1 MEIAKKKK
9 EDEKK
14 KKKEDDMK
22 LEIKMQEIIQ
32 KENQDSN
39 KGPDH
44 LKKLSKSKMKDIQGT
59 DYEDQ
64 PNIENNQPISNPNST
79 VNNQNSIDKVENIE
93 TTPSPNQNQSQHQ
106 KLTHTPN
113 SQNLLISDQTIEQ
126 SQISY
131 NIPHNNYS
139 RPMTGV
145 NNQSNLSFNSHPNM
159 SPQP

>member
-1 MEIAKKKK
+1 MKIAKKKK
-9 EDEKK
+9 EDIKK
-14 KKKEDDMK
+14 KKKEDNMK
-22 LEIKMQEIIQ
+22 LEVKMQEIIQ

-39 KGPDH
+39 KGPDQ

-64 PNIENNQPISNPNST
+64 HNNENNQPLSNPNST

-93 TTPSPNQNQSQHQ
+93 TTSSPNQYQIESQ

-113 SQNLLISDQTIEQ
+113 SLNLLKSDQTMAQ
-126 SQISY
+126 PQTSY
-131 NIPHNNYS
+131 HIPHNNYS